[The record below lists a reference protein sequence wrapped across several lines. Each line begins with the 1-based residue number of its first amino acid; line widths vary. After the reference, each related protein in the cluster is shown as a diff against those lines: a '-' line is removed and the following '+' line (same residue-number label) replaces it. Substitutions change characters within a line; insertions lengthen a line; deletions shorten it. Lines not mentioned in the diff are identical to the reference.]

1 MEEEFFGSIKL
12 VSGEEI
18 FAEILPVE
26 ENGKTVLV
34 VSDPV
39 EIETV
44 HLQGNAEGLRMMPWL
59 RSLPIEGIV
68 VIPMDRVIT
77 VVEAEDDSDV
87 VGYYQRFIIS
97 NLSDGGSGKIKASRK
112 MGQLGTVAKS
122 RELLE
127 KIWKKSESTEAE

>member
-1 MEEEFFGSIKL
+1 M
-12 VSGEEI
+12 
-18 FAEILPVE
+18 E

-59 RSLPIEGIV
+59 RSLPKEGIV

>member
-1 MEEEFFGSIKL
+1 MEEEFYGSIKL
-12 VSGEEI
+12 ISGEEI

-26 ENGKTVLV
+26 ENGRSVLV

-44 HLQGNAEGLRMMPWL
+44 HLQNNAEGLRMMPWL
-59 RSLPIEGIV
+59 RSLPKEGIV

-77 VVEAEDDSDV
+77 VVEADEDSDV
-87 VGYYQRFIIS
+87 VEYYQRFIAS
-97 NLSDGGSGKIKASRK
+97 NLSDGKQGKIKASRK
-112 MGQLGTVAKS
+112 MGQIGTVAKS

-127 KIWKKSESTEAE
+127 KIWKSSESTEAE

>member
-44 HLQGNAEGLRMMPWL
+44 HLQGNAEGLRMMP
-59 RSLPIEGIV
+59 
-68 VIPMDRVIT
+68 
-77 VVEAEDDSDV
+77 
-87 VGYYQRFIIS
+87 
-97 NLSDGGSGKIKASRK
+97 
-112 MGQLGTVAKS
+112 
-122 RELLE
+122 
-127 KIWKKSESTEAE
+127 

>member
-59 RSLPIEGIV
+59 RSLPK
-68 VIPMDRVIT
+68 
-77 VVEAEDDSDV
+77 EASWL
-87 VGYYQRFIIS
+87 FLWI
-97 NLSDGGSGKIKASRK
+97 
-112 MGQLGTVAKS
+112 
-122 RELLE
+122 ELLLL
-127 KIWKKSESTEAE
+127 